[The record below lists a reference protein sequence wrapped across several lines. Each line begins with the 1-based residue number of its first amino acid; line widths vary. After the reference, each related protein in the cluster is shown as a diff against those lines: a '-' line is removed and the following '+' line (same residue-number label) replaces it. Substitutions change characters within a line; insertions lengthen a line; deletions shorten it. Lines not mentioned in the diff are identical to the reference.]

1 MSRPDDASMLL
12 SLTLRLMR
20 IVKIAFAT
28 GVDGECVSPA
38 QYRMLERLR
47 RGHATVSDLA
57 QWQAVTPPTAT
68 RVLDGLVERGWAQR
82 WRSEDDRRQ
91 VYVCLTDA
99 GARALAVLEE
109 RARTALGGVL
119 ARMTPGQLEKVRLAM
134 PAIDAVIPEASESTT
149 VG

>member
-1 MSRPDDASMLL
+1 MSRSDDASLLL

-28 GVDGECVSPA
+28 GVDGDSVSPA

-68 RVLDGLVERGWAQR
+68 RVLDGLVERGWARR

-91 VYVCLTDA
+91 VYVCLTDT
-99 GARALAVLEE
+99 GAQALVVLEE
-109 RARTALGGVL
+109 RAKAALSEVL
-119 ARMTPGQLEKVRLAM
+119 ARMTPEEIDSVRSAM
-134 PAIDAVIPEASESTT
+134 PALSAAIPQAGETTAV
-149 VG
+149 G